1 MYDCIRLKIIILD
14 YMIIR
19 LTKKEGNNHVKDS
32 LCFSLV
38 LTLFQRLTKP
48 IRLIRVTYFKSARS
62 QQ

>member
-1 MYDCIRLKIIILD
+1 MCDCIRLKIIILD

-19 LTKKEGNNHVKDS
+19 LTNKEGKNHVKDS

-48 IRLIRVTYFKSARS
+48 IRLIRVTYFRSARS